1 MVVAISNVIAAIAGI
16 GLIGW
21 LIWLAASGDGDREA
35 EDAARDFLDRHGY
48 WPDEAPG
55 HEDGGRDPAAARD

>member
-21 LIWLAASGDGDREA
+21 LIWLAASGHGDREA
-35 EDAARDFLDRHGY
+35 EDAAREFFDQHGY

-55 HEDGGRDPAAARD
+55 PGP